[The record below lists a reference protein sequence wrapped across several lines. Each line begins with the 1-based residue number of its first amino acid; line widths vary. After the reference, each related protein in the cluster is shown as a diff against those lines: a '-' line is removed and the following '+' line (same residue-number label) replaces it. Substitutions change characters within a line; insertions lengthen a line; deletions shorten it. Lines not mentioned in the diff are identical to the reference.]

1 MQTHFS
7 WTQVSLI
14 KGTILTLKASARHLI
29 GLKTFWD
36 KNHYCRKKN
45 PVYGLNWYY
54 LCQLQ
59 ISKSKCKW
67 HATNTRD
74 QILYH
79 WLQPRVMQASLW
91 KTEAHS
97 GIFMCKKRK
106 KADKLR
112 VIKKNQGRVSDLT
125 QWRVKIVLC
134 VLFISSNWILKQC
147 DYHLHF
153 LIWRRNIFHVFE
165 KYYGISMFC
174 TLCKCSR
181 S

>member
-45 PVYGLNWYY
+45 PVYGLNWFY

-112 VIKKNQGRVSDLT
+112 VIKKESRKSFRSYT
-125 QWRVKIVLC
+125 VK
-134 VLFISSNWILKQC
+134 SEN
-147 DYHLHF
+147 
-153 LIWRRNIFHVFE
+153 
-165 KYYGISMFC
+165 C
-174 TLCKCSR
+174 TLCTIYFIQLNTEAMWLPSTLPHMEKKYLSCFWEVLWDKYVLYTM
-181 S
+181 